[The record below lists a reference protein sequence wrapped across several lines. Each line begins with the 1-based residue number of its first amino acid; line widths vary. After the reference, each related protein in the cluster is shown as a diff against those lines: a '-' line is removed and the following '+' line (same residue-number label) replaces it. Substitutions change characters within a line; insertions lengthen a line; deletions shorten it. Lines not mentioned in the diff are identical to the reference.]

1 MSGNGRVLTLNKVY
15 NDEAIPLQKYRAELE
30 NFLTDKIS
38 KDLDVSRS
46 DPRVKEDVN
55 RILSTYEKPVLVR
68 RLSDDLDMDTL
79 VKFTDLSN
87 RGEQAQM
94 SITESASRDATAM
107 GEDVINLF
115 AGGDV
120 TSNEN
125 KAFVDAFVKK
135 VLTNN
140 EQGAFSKDGVLS
152 KQAVDRMKSA
162 ILASA
167 FTDVDTLSIMLESAD
182 NNIKAGVCGF
192 LAAC

>member
-1 MSGNGRVLTLNKVY
+1 MKQAKGKLQPRDRDRKESEINSIDRATEKKFNAKRLMDSPTTGDGAPIIGRDGTIMSGNGRVLTLNKVY

-115 AGGDV
+115 A
-120 TSNEN
+120 
-125 KAFVDAFVKK
+125 
-135 VLTNN
+135 
-140 EQGAFSKDGVLS
+140 
-152 KQAVDRMKSA
+152 
-162 ILASA
+162 
-167 FTDVDTLSIMLESAD
+167 
-182 NNIKAGVCGF
+182 
-192 LAAC
+192 